1 MNNNHC
7 SSVGNNFLSVSKKA
21 LAAANSGFDFDQN
34 KLACASR
41 DGANGKNAKSVLA
54 VLIIP
59 DKQITIPKP
68 TGL

>member
-1 MNNNHC
+1 M
-7 SSVGNNFLSVSKKA
+7 SVSKKA
-21 LAAANSGFDFDQN
+21 LAAADSGFDFDQI